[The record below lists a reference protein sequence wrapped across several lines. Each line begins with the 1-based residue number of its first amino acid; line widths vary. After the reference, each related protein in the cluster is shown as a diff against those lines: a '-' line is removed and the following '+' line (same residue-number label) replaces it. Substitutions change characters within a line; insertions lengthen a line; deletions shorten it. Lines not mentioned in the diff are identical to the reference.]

1 MRFGER
7 IYEKIFA
14 GARPSWWDGFP
25 FVSLRRR
32 VLIGFCVLRVTNPRR
47 TRLRIEFA
55 SRSTSTAP
63 VLLNASA
70 YKRVLEHALF
80 RPGDEDGAHVLD

>member
-32 VLIGFCVLRVTNPRR
+32 VLIGFCVLPLPDELGSGLNSHPLDVNSP
-47 TRLRIEFA
+47 
-55 SRSTSTAP
+55 STAQCG
-63 VLLNASA
+63 A
-70 YKRVLEHALF
+70 YERVLGHAVF
-80 RPGDEDGAHVLD
+80 RPEGDGAHVLD